1 MAAYRVHCVAVSGVD
16 RRRELYTWGLIGDL
30 DLVTAL
36 ARGAQERARREH
48 CRDRATAVEQ
58 SEPLDR
64 VAALMV
70 NHDTS
75 HIVVVGPDGLPAGIV
90 STLDVAEIL
99 AGAA

>member
-1 MAAYRVHCVAVSGVD
+1 MT
-16 RRRELYTWGLIGDL
+16 EPI
-30 DLVTAL
+30 
-36 ARGAQERARREH
+36 
-48 CRDRATAVEQ
+48 AVEQ

-75 HIVVVGPDGLPAGIV
+75 HVVVVGPDGLPAGIV
-90 STLDVAEIL
+90 STLDVAEIQ

>member
-1 MAAYRVHCVAVSGVD
+1 MT
-16 RRRELYTWGLIGDL
+16 EPI
-30 DLVTAL
+30 
-36 ARGAQERARREH
+36 
-48 CRDRATAVEQ
+48 AVEQ

-75 HIVVVGPDGLPAGIV
+75 HVVVVGPDGLPAGIV